1 MSRVLIVDAERRP
14 LMPCTSARAR
24 ILLAQGKAA
33 VWRRFPFVLILK
45 QANAGAVTVPLRVKL
60 DPGSQTTGVA
70 VVNDATGEVVWAS
83 ELTHRGDQVHKELT
97 TRRRVRRSRRLR
109 HTRYR
114 RARFANRRRSQ
125 AWLPP
130 SLLSRV
136 DNILTWVAR
145 LSRWCPLGAIS
156 VELVRFDMQLLQHP
170 DITGLEYQRGTLFG
184 TELRQY
190 LLTKWDHRCAYCLAT
205 GVPLEIDHIL
215 PQSRGGSD
223 RVANLLIAC
232 HACNQ
237 QKSDQFLEDFLRDRP
252 EVLTRIQAQRKA
264 PLKDAAGVNST
275 RWAIYER
282 LRALGLPL
290 ETGSGG
296 RTKWNRQMQGLPK
309 AHWIDAAC
317 CGTSTP
323 RSLILNRV
331 RPWLI
336 GAKGRQKRQM
346 VNVDEHGFPVGKA
359 KGPSRVWGFQTGDMV
374 RAVVTKG
381 KKSGTYVGRVAIKT
395 DGYFKMTG
403 AFGMVEGIHARYCT
417 AIQRNDGYVYRIGGA
432 CSPCVNAGAHA
443 PHVW

>member
-1 MSRVLIVDAERRP
+1 MSRVLVVDAHQRP
-14 LMPCTSARAR
+14 LMPCTPARAR

-45 QANAGAVTVPLRVKL
+45 RAKAEAVTMPLRMKL
-60 DPGSQTTGVA
+60 DPGSQTTGMA
-70 VVNDATGEVVWAS
+70 VVNDATNEVVWAA
-83 ELTHRGDQVHKELT
+83 ELTHRGNQVHKELT
-97 TRRRVRRSRRLR
+97 TRRGVRRSRKLR

-114 RARFANRRRSQ
+114 QARFANRRRPQ

-145 LSRWCPLGAIS
+145 LSRWCPMGAIS
-156 VELVRFDMQLLQHP
+156 LEVVRFDMQLLQQP
-170 DITGLEYQRGTLFG
+170 DITNLQYQRGTLFG

-190 LLTKWDHRCAYCLAT
+190 LLMKWGHHCAYCLAT
-205 GVPLEIDHIL
+205 GVPLEIDHVM

-223 RVANLLIAC
+223 RVANLVIAC

-237 QKSDQFLEDFLRDRP
+237 QKSDQLLEDFLRDRP
-252 EVLTRIQAQRKA
+252 DVLACIQAQRKA
-264 PLKDAAGVNST
+264 PLKDAAAVNST

-282 LRALGLPL
+282 LKALGLAL
-290 ETGSGG
+290 EAGSGG
-296 RTKWNRQMQGLPK
+296 ITKWNRQNRGLPK

-323 RSLILNRV
+323 HSLCLNRV
-331 RPWLI
+331 QPWLI

-359 KGPSRVWGFQTGDMV
+359 KGPSRVWGVQTGDMV

-381 KKSGTYVGRVAIKT
+381 KKIGTYVGRVAIKT
-395 DGYFKMTG
+395 DGYFKITG

-417 AIQRNDGYVYRIGGA
+417 PIHRNDGYTYRKGKA
-432 CSPCVNAGAHA
+432 VLP
-443 PHVW
+443 PHS